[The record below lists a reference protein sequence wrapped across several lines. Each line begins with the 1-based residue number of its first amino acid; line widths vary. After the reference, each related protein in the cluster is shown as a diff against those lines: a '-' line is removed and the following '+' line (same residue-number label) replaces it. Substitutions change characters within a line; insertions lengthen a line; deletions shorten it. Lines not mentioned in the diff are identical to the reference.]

1 MDFPQIS
8 IDVTDP
14 QLARITWIAVLTGRA
29 DGYPDL
35 IDSTTFYISAS
46 EVGDTA
52 PIDPCSGSFRET
64 EQSLVPIDVTGAE
77 NVGVELKDFNLSD
90 KCLDREVSYTLY
102 LDGEVHD
109 GSIL

>member
-1 MDFPQIS
+1 M
-8 IDVTDP
+8 
-14 QLARITWIAVLTGRA
+14 
-29 DGYPDL
+29 
-35 IDSTTFYISAS
+35 
-46 EVGDTA
+46 
-52 PIDPCSGSFRET
+52 
-64 EQSLVPIDVTGAE
+64 PIDVTGAE